1 MSPPHYHH
9 SHKVDYVNWNRY
21 ANTCISIPS
30 IIKVPCKHKVH
41 CQQINGNVE
50 EETPDADHSEV
61 RIDVMVV
68 IRDCLSAI
76 PWFFDGI
83 ILSGI
88 AAPIALLDEA
98 IIEETKNDGPP
109 EKEEVTL

>member
-1 MSPPHYHH
+1 
-9 SHKVDYVNWNRY
+9 
-21 ANTCISIPS
+21 
-30 IIKVPCKHKVH
+30 
-41 CQQINGNVE
+41 
-50 EETPDADHSEV
+50 
-61 RIDVMVV
+61 MVV